1 MGTSGLHYWCGK
13 GILVIYFSLLIIFLF
28 KYFKESEHMNV
39 YFILKITGKTNF
51 EEALNKYSEEDW
63 EPIWATFKRG
73 TDQNVNPTYEIILEK
88 EKPQ

>member
-1 MGTSGLHYWCGK
+1 MK
-13 GILVIYFSLLIIFLF
+13 
-28 KYFKESEHMNV
+28 V

-73 TDQNVNPTYEIILEK
+73 TDQNVNPIYEIIMEK